1 MDRSATM
8 SPLHRPTGT
17 PAFALRRGRSAAL
30 ACVVAAAVVAPA
42 QAQQPP
48 PGSAAVALPVRNL
61 VVEVRQSDQ
70 AQGQERGGGLDG
82 GSVVIR
88 SDGRAQGSAGVTLQS
103 RSQSRTAGVTQQVRV
118 LNGARASVRLAQ
130 ALPLQWWQVVWTP
143 QGPQALPST
152 QWAEAVRGFVV
163 QPAWAGGEQPVRVEI
178 STEGGAPG
186 RVLDGSPPPASRVLT
201 TVEVPLGQ
209 WVTVASSSDA
219 TQSSERGVLSSREA
233 RRTQQLVV
241 ELRVTAP

>member
-1 MDRSATM
+1 M
-8 SPLHRPTGT
+8 L
-17 PAFALRRGRSAAL
+17 AFALRRRRSATVACL
-30 ACVVAAAVVAPA
+30 AAAAVLAPA
-42 QAQQPP
+42 QAQQRPA
-48 PGSAAVALPVRNL
+48 GTTEAALPARNL
-61 VVEVRQSDQ
+61 LVEVRQADQ
-70 AQGQERGGGLDG
+70 AQGQDHGGGLDG

-88 SDGRAQGSAGVTLQS
+88 SDGRVQGSAGVTLQS
-103 RSQSRTAGVTQQVRV
+103 RSQSRNAGLTQQVRV

-163 QPAWAGGEQPVRVEI
+163 QPAWAGGDQPVRVEI
-178 STEGGAPG
+178 STEAGAAG
-186 RVLDGSPPPASRVLT
+186 RVLT

-219 TQSSERGVLSSREA
+219 SQSSERGVLSSREV
-233 RRTQQLVV
+233 RRTQEQVV

>member
-1 MDRSATM
+1 MNTQHGPTAT
-8 SPLHRPTGT
+8 LGT
-17 PAFALRRGRSAAL
+17 QAFALRRRRSATVAWL
-30 ACVVAAAVVAPA
+30 AAAALLAPA
-42 QAQQPP
+42 QAQQRPA
-48 PGSAAVALPVRNL
+48 GAAEAALPARNL
-61 VVEVRQSDQ
+61 LVEVRQADQ
-70 AQGQERGGGLDG
+70 AQGQDHGGGIDG

-88 SDGRAQGSAGVTLQS
+88 SDGRVQGSAGVTLQS
-103 RSQSRTAGVTQQVRV
+103 RSQSRNAGVTQQVRV

-163 QPAWAGGEQPVRVEI
+163 QPAWPGGEQPVRVEI
-178 STEGGAPG
+178 STEAGAAG
-186 RVLDGSPPPASRVLT
+186 RVLDGSPTAASRVLT

-219 TQSSERGVLSSREA
+219 AQSSERGVLSTREA
-233 RRTQQLVV
+233 RHTQQRVV

>member
-1 MDRSATM
+1 MAVLRSPAGTTEM
-8 SPLHRPTGT
+8 SILT
-17 PAFALRRGRSAAL
+17 PRRGRSAVL
-30 ACVVAAAVVAPA
+30 ACLLAAVGVAPA
-42 QAQQPP
+42 PAQQRL
-48 PGSAAVALPVRNL
+48 PGSAQAALPLRNL
-61 VVEVRQSDQ
+61 LVEVRQSEQ
-70 AQGQERGGGLDG
+70 AQGQDRGGGLDG

-88 SDGRAQGSAGVTLQS
+88 SDGRVQGSAGVTLQS
-103 RSQSRTAGVTQQVRV
+103 RSQNRDAGTTQQVRV

-163 QPAWAGGEQPVRVEI
+163 QPAWAGEEQPVRVEI
-178 STEGGAPG
+178 STEGGGAG
-186 RVLDGSPPPASRVLT
+186 RGLDGSQSTASRVLT

-219 TQSSERGVLSSREA
+219 AQSSEHGVLSSREA
-233 RRTQQLVV
+233 RRTQERVV
-241 ELRVTAP
+241 ELRVTVP